1 MNITIVLAILL
12 FVCQECRGSWQFF
25 NSVVEHVGERVPMYP
40 AFIVQNHFEIDSSDI
55 MLNIQTSF
63 ISYKINKDEDKVA
76 GELLELHRA
85 GYLNLII
92 FLDDGHG
99 VLLKQDLFRL

>member
-40 AFIVQNHFEIDSSDI
+40 AFISQYHFEIDSSDI

-63 ISYKINKDEDKVA
+63 ISYKINKDEDKV
-76 GELLELHRA
+76 LKSDN
-85 GYLNLII
+85 YSKPNL
-92 FLDDGHG
+92 G
-99 VLLKQDLFRL
+99 